1 MEPLATHSDC
11 IVTSIRIR
19 YLFLSPMEV
28 LLGVNRNLD
37 KSKSLKDPIKRNKL
51 TLDQNYSQEQ
61 ARPSLCQE

>member
-1 MEPLATHSDC
+1 MEPLATHFDC

-51 TLDQNYSQEQ
+51 TVRDQSLQELHHE
-61 ARPSLCQE
+61 A

>member
-19 YLFLSPMEV
+19 YLFWSPMEV
-28 LLGVNRNLD
+28 LFGVNRNLY